1 MTRPT
6 PKLLPE
12 GLRDRLP
19 EEAEAASRVTRALI
33 DAMAGHGYRRIAPP
47 IAEFRETLAG
57 DANDPASRDLL
68 RFTDPVSQRTLA
80 IRPDITRQVGRIAT
94 SRLAAA
100 PRPLRLSYAGQVVKL
115 TATTLWPDR
124 EMAQVGAELI
134 GSDSLAAVS
143 EVLTVAVDALIAAG
157 VTGITVDLTLP
168 DLVDTLAASAFP
180 LDADAIEAV
189 KAELDAKDAGAL
201 AALGATAYLPLIAA
215 TGPFP
220 KALDRLRAIDAGGVL
235 ASRIAALEALAA
247 CVGDRVTVTL
257 DPTERHGFEYQSWI
271 GFSIFVAGHAVTI
284 GRGGSYAISHL
295 DGRIEPAVGFSLYPD
310 PLIGAGLGV
319 EQQAQR
325 IVFLPSGHDAGAAAR
340 LRSEGWV
347 SIAALSDSDDAKVLG
362 CTHRLAGGEP
372 VAI

>member
-1 MTRPT
+1 
-6 PKLLPE
+6 LLPE

-295 DGRIEPAVGFSLYPD
+295 DGRVEPAVGFSLYPD

-347 SIAALSDSDDAKVLG
+347 SIAALSDSDDAKALG

>member
-1 MTRPT
+1 MTRTT

-19 EEAEAASRVTRALI
+19 DEAEAASRVTRALI

-57 DANDPASRDLL
+57 DAHDPASRDLL
-68 RFTDPVSQRTLA
+68 RFTDPVSRRTLA

-94 SRLAAA
+94 SRMAAA
-100 PRPLRLSYAGQVVKL
+100 ARPLRLSYAGQVVKL

-124 EMAQVGAELI
+124 EMMQVGAELI
-134 GSDSLAAVS
+134 GSDSLSAVT

-180 LDADAIEAV
+180 LDADQIEAV

-201 AALGATAYLPLIAA
+201 AALGAHAYLPLIAA

-220 KALDRLRAIDAGGVL
+220 KALDRLRAIDAGGAL

-247 CVGDRVTVTL
+247 SVGDRVTVTL

-284 GRGGSYAISHL
+284 GRGGSYAVTHP

-310 PLIGAGLGV
+310 PLIGAGLGA
-319 EQQAQR
+319 EAGEAKAL
-325 IVFLPSGHDAGAAAR
+325 FLPLGHDVAAADR
-340 LRSEGWV
+340 LRGEGWV
-347 SIAALSDSDDAKVLG
+347 TVAALSDSDDAPALG
-362 CTHRLAGGEP
+362 CTHRLEGGA
-372 VAI
+372 AIPL